1 MRHNRLDAKNKPLAL
16 KRVSP
21 GHGAARER
29 QETSPAES
37 LHHVFEDSVSGL
49 SPGDI
54 IVLDGSECLRSQVES
69 DFFAVLACP
78 QCGTLD
84 LITPS
89 QYFGGVPVI
98 CGSNLCSC
106 RFRIDDESRLVYLPV
121 N

>member
-1 MRHNRLDAKNKPLAL
+1 MRRNRLDAKNNPRAVKCA
-16 KRVSP
+16 SP
-21 GHGAARER
+21 RHGVANER
-29 QETSPAES
+29 QQTSPTES
-37 LHHVFEDSVSGL
+37 LHHVFEDSVSDL

-54 IVLDGSECLRSQVES
+54 ILLDESKCLRSQVES

-84 LITPS
+84 LITPL
-89 QYFGGVPVI
+89 QYFGGVAVI

-106 RFRIDDESRLVYLPV
+106 RFRIDDESRVVYLPA